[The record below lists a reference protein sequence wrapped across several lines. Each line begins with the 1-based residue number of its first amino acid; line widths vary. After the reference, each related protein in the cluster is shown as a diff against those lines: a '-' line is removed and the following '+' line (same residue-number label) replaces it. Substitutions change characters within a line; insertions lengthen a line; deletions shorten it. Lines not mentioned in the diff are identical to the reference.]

1 MKAFIQK
8 TMTSLPF
15 CPFSFAHFSPLMS
28 SNPLKTLVFAKSNFS
43 VHRGI
48 QAFVERIQGANEQI
62 SADQFAARYLNH
74 QSTGSVTPS
83 LSTCNHSQKI
93 KSLNTDPYNNPIM
106 KRFFFTIIYSLL
118 VSCAVFA
125 NGIGGEGKAGNSI
138 FDQWDADT
146 TTEIELHVNFD
157 SLEVYRRKTES
168 LPALI
173 IQDGNELALEVSVR
187 GKFRRKACA
196 MPPLKLQF
204 KKSGL
209 RALGLNT
216 HNDFKLVTHCTNDEA
231 GQDALLREQL
241 TYEMYN
247 TVNPTASFRTQLLTI
262 TYVNTVDGSTTTSY
276 AILIEDTDELQERLN
291 MDNSSNSYNVPAE
304 QVNNAE
310 TFALFQ
316 YMIGNS
322 DYGTKMVRNMKL
334 LKDTDGTFTAVPYD
348 FDFSGLVNAGYAG
361 GMSHLNETK
370 VTDRTMLWDYDSA
383 PDFNDA
389 ADYMISLKDTFLEQ
403 VDNFDNLSS
412 SSKREITKYIKGF
425 YKDLKHLD
433 FPLAK

>member
-1 MKAFIQK
+1 
-8 TMTSLPF
+8 
-15 CPFSFAHFSPLMS
+15 
-28 SNPLKTLVFAKSNFS
+28 
-43 VHRGI
+43 
-48 QAFVERIQGANEQI
+48 
-62 SADQFAARYLNH
+62 
-74 QSTGSVTPS
+74 
-83 LSTCNHSQKI
+83 
-93 KSLNTDPYNNPIM
+93 M

-125 NGIGGEGKAGNSI
+125 NGTGGGEKAGDSI
-138 FDQWDADT
+138 FDQWNADT

-157 SLEVYRRKTES
+157 SLEAYRRKTES

-173 IQDGNELALEVSVR
+173 IQDGNELDLEVSVR
-187 GKFRRKACA
+187 GKFRRKTCA

-241 TYEMYN
+241 AYEMYN
-247 TVNPTASFRTQLLTI
+247 TVNPAASFRTQLLTI
-262 TYVNTVDGSTTTSY
+262 TYVNTADGSTTTSY

-361 GMSHLNETK
+361 GMGHLNETK
-370 VTDRTMLWDYDSA
+370 VTDRTMLWDYDST

-389 ADYMISLKDTFLEQ
+389 ADYMVSLKDTLLEQ
-403 VDNFDNLSS
+403 VDNFDNLSG

-433 FPLAK
+433 FNLAK